1 MQNFCTNCG
10 NKLNEADKFCS
21 SCGKESNHNNYDI
34 TCVNCGYG
42 LAEAK
47 VLCPNCNKSPYEIEK
62 VNYQNTKN
70 NPQVKSFFS
79 KKDILG
85 LITGV
90 IIGLSLI
97 GPFGIIIG
105 FFLGKYLGKSLS
117 KSKQKKALIASLTL
131 TISWY
136 SLIYIGV
143 IPSPTNSETSCFTGK
158 NYQYFS
164 INPLSR
170 EAIKFSSDGTVNYS
184 VKGDNLLYSRFGDWK
199 RNGNNIKITWKK
211 NSGLPFGYYPPN
223 TQTIY
228 NPDCKGMK
236 INGNY
241 FVMTD

>member
-90 IIGLSLI
+90 IIGLWLI

-131 TISWY
+131 TIRWY
-136 SLIYIGV
+136 SLLYI
-143 IPSPTNSETSCFTGK
+143 
-158 NYQYFS
+158 
-164 INPLSR
+164 
-170 EAIKFSSDGTVNYS
+170 
-184 VKGDNLLYSRFGDWK
+184 
-199 RNGNNIKITWKK
+199 
-211 NSGLPFGYYPPN
+211 
-223 TQTIY
+223 
-228 NPDCKGMK
+228 
-236 INGNY
+236 
-241 FVMTD
+241 